1 MRSRH
6 VREPE
11 WTGGGGDDPP
21 AGGERPGPGERAL
34 LEFQIHPQDIRKK
47 VRYLF
52 LSRREVAGCVVAVV
66 AFVALVAGA
75 ALLSPRVVA
84 NLWRTRELRA
94 LLAER
99 KHQEERLG
107 SLVQGLETVRSQSH
121 DLRLVIDK
129 VFLLYGLSSDVD
141 GGQGGYPFVGDA
153 KGLTAESDPLAYGN
167 RLEAS
172 IAEQLSVAGIFLH
185 EIQAF
190 EAARQDQVRQTPS
203 TSPLRGGDFVLTS
216 PFGDRRN
223 PFTQRHDFHAGL
235 DLAAPT
241 GTKIHAPADGLV
253 LFAGRYSLQKSVGWW
268 RYGNLVILAHGDH
281 FRTLYGH
288 CSKVLVKRGQRVSQ
302 GDVIAEVGSTGM
314 STSPHLHYE
323 VRRDDSAG
331 DGVFRPVDPRIYIL
345 DHRWRNEEQLLV
357 RSRTAPPATDFQPLP
372 PLAGR

>member
-11 WTGGGGDDPP
+11 WTGGGGDDPS
-21 AGGERPGPGERAL
+21 AGGERPGPADRAL

-52 LSRREVAGCVVAVV
+52 LSRREVAWWAVA
-66 AFVALVAGA
+66 AGALVALVVSAVI
-75 ALLSPRVVA
+75 LTPRVVA
-84 NLWRTRELRA
+84 DLWRTREYNA

-99 KHQEERLG
+99 KHQKERLG
-107 SLVQGLETVRSQSH
+107 SLVQSLDKLRAQSA

-129 VFLLYGLSSDVD
+129 VYLLYGLSSDPA

-153 KGLTAESDPLAYGN
+153 KGLTAKSDPLAYGK
-167 RLEAS
+167 RLKAS
-172 IAEQLSVAGIFLH
+172 IVEQLSVTGIFLH
-185 EIQAF
+185 EIQDF
-190 EAARQDQVRQTPS
+190 EVARQDQVRQTPS
-203 TSPLRGGDFVLTS
+203 ISPLRGGDYVLTS

-235 DLAAPT
+235 DLAAPI
-241 GTKIHAPADGLV
+241 GTPIHAPADGVV
-253 LFAGRYSLQKSVGWW
+253 LFAGRYSLQRSVGWW
-268 RYGNLVILAHGDH
+268 RYGNLVILGHGDH
-281 FRTLYGH
+281 FRTLFGH
-288 CSKVLVKRGQRVSQ
+288 CSKILVKRGQRVSQ
-302 GDVIAEVGSTGM
+302 GDVIAQVGSTGM
-314 STSPHLHYE
+314 STSSHLHYE
-323 VRRDDSAG
+323 VRREDG
-331 DGVFRPVDPRIYIL
+331 GGVFRPVDPRIYIL

>member
-1 MRSRH
+1 MRSRQA
-6 VREPE
+6 REEE
-11 WTGGGGDDPP
+11 WTGG
-21 AGGERPGPGERAL
+21 AGGEATAGRGRPGARAL
-34 LEFQIHPQDIRKK
+34 LEFQVHPQDIRKK

-52 LSRREVAGCVVAVV
+52 LSRREVVWWAIAVV
-66 AFVALVAGA
+66 AFVAMVAGA
-75 ALLSPRVVA
+75 VFLAPRVVA
-84 NLWRTRELRA
+84 DLWRTREYNA

-99 KHQEERLG
+99 KHQDERLA
-107 SLVQGLETVRSQSH
+107 SLVQGLETVSSKSA

-129 VFLLYGLSSDVD
+129 VFLLYGLSSDVT

-153 KGLTAESDPLAYGN
+153 KGLTAETDPLAYGN
-167 RLEAS
+167 RLQAS
-172 IAEQLSVAGIFLH
+172 IAEQLSVAGIFLD
-185 EIQAF
+185 EIRNF
-190 EAARQDQVRQTPS
+190 ELARRDQVRDTPS

-235 DLAAPT
+235 DLAAPV
-241 GTKIHAPADGLV
+241 GTKVRAPADGVV

-281 FRTLYGH
+281 FRTLFGH
-288 CSKVLVKRGQRVSQ
+288 CSKVLVQRGEHVSQ

-323 VRRDDSAG
+323 VRRDDP

>member
-1 MRSRH
+1 MRSRQA
-6 VREPE
+6 REEE
-11 WTGGGGDDPP
+11 WSGGGGEPP
-21 AGGERPGPGERAL
+21 AAGARPGPGNRAL
-34 LEFQIHPQDIRKK
+34 LEFQVHPQDIRKR

-52 LSRREVAGCVVAVV
+52 LSRREVAAWVATAV
-66 AFVALVAGA
+66 AFVALVTGA
-75 ALLSPRVVA
+75 VVLTPRVA
-84 NLWRTRELRA
+84 AGLWRGREYHA

-99 KHQEERLG
+99 KHQEERLA
-107 SLVQGLETVRSQSH
+107 SLVQGLERVRSEGR
-121 DLRLVIDK
+121 DLRRVIDK
-129 VFLLYGLSSDVD
+129 IFLLYGLSSEVT

-153 KGLTAESDPLAYGN
+153 KGLTAENDPLAYGN

-190 EAARQDQVRQTPS
+190 ESARQDQVRETPS
-203 TSPLRGGDFVLTS
+203 SSPLRGGDFVLTS

-241 GTKIHAPADGLV
+241 GTPIHAPADGVV

-268 RYGNLVILAHGDH
+268 RYGNLVILGHGDH

-288 CSKVLVKRGQRVSQ
+288 CSKVLVQRGQHVSQ
-302 GDVIAEVGSTGM
+302 GDVIAQVGSTGM

-323 VRRDDSAG
+323 VRRDDAG
-331 DGVFRPVDPRIYIL
+331 LFRPVDPRIYIL
-345 DHRWRNEEQLLV
+345 DHHWRNEEQLLV

>member
-1 MRSRH
+1 MEW
-6 VREPE
+6 VAAGDEEPSSD
-11 WTGGGGDDPP
+11 GS
-21 AGGERPGPGERAL
+21 RPGDRAL

-52 LSRREVAGCVVAVV
+52 LSRREVAGWA
-66 AFVALVAGA
+66 AAAVALVAMVVGA
-75 ALLSPRVVA
+75 ALLTPRVVA
-84 NLWRTRELRA
+84 DLWRTREYNV

-107 SLVQGLETVRSQSH
+107 SLVQSLEKVRGESD

-129 VFLLYGLSSDVD
+129 VYLLYGLSSEVT

-172 IAEQLSVAGIFLH
+172 IAEQLSVAGIFLD
-185 EIQAF
+185 EIQNF
-190 EAARQDQVRQTPS
+190 EVARQDQVRQTPS

-223 PFTQRHDFHAGL
+223 PFTKRHDFHAGL
-235 DLAAPT
+235 DLAAPV
-241 GTKIHAPADGLV
+241 GTPIHAPADGVV
-253 LFAGRYSLQKSVGWW
+253 LFAGRYSLQRSVGWW
-268 RYGNLVILAHGDH
+268 RYGNLVILGHGDN
-281 FRTLYGH
+281 FRTLFGH
-288 CSKVLVKRGQRVSQ
+288 CSKVLVRRGQRVSQ
-302 GDVIAEVGSTGM
+302 GDVIAQVGSTGM
-314 STSPHLHYE
+314 STSAHLHYE
-323 VRRDDSAG
+323 VRREDS

-372 PLAGR
+372 PLAGK